1 MSETILITGGSGFV
15 GQNIIHILRKQ
26 KPTAKI
32 YNLSRKPLQIE
43 GVYHIPCEDAATFD
57 FSSLNQE
64 FDCIIHTLALSNEA
78 YCKDLSYAE
87 KVNIDFTKKLLAFAV
102 HQRGLKKF
110 IHISSTFLYAN
121 DNPSPI
127 VEDSKLYLHY
137 SNYGF
142 TKGVAE
148 YYVNHFREKFG
159 LPATIFRLSN
169 IYGPYQSFID
179 SPFLVPS
186 KIMQAIAE
194 KKIEVFNLTPRRDWI
209 YSEDAAGAIVRALDV
224 SCEGV
229 YNLASGKAI
238 SVEDI
243 IKEIAGEL
251 GASYTSLN
259 KPTSGPQDMYCDIS
273 RITEVLSWN
282 PTTEL
287 KDGIA
292 KTIAYIKENLPKQ

>member
-1 MSETILITGGSGFV
+1 MNETILITGGSGFV
-15 GQNIIHILRKQ
+15 GQNVIRILREQ

-32 YNLSRKPLQIE
+32 YNLSRTPLQIA
-43 GVYHIPCEDAATFD
+43 GVSHIPCKDAATFD
-57 FSSLNQE
+57 FSGLDQE
-64 FDCIIHTLALSNEA
+64 FDCIIHSLALSNES

-87 KVNIDFTKKLLAFAV
+87 KVNIGFTKKLLAFAV
-102 HQRGLKKF
+102 RQQNLKKF
-110 IHISSTFLYAN
+110 IYISSTILYAN
-121 DNPSPI
+121 DNSSPI
-127 VEDSKLYLHY
+127 AEDSKLYLHY

-169 IYGPYQSFID
+169 IYGPYQDFKN

-186 KIMQAIAE
+186 KIMQAITE
-194 KKIEVFNLTPRRDWI
+194 KKIEVFSLTPRRDWI
-209 YSEDAAGAIVRALDV
+209 YSEDAAEAVVRVLDV
-224 SCEGV
+224 PCEGI
-229 YNLASGKAI
+229 YNLASGKAV

-243 IKEIAGEL
+243 VKEIANEL
-251 GASYTSLN
+251 GASYASLN

-273 RITEVLSWN
+273 KITKTLSWH

-287 KDGIA
+287 RGGIA
-292 KTIAYIKENLPKQ
+292 KTIAYIKDNLPKQ

>member
-15 GQNIIHILRKQ
+15 GQNVIHILRKQ

-32 YNLSRKPLQIE
+32 YNLSRTPLQIE

-57 FSSLNQE
+57 FSNLNQE

-102 HQRGLKKF
+102 LQQNLKKF
-110 IHISSTFLYAN
+110 IYISSTILYAS

-127 VEDSKLYLHY
+127 TENGRLNLHY

-142 TKGVAE
+142 TKGIAE
-148 YYVNHFREKFG
+148 YYVNHFREKFE

-186 KIMQAIAE
+186 KIMQAITE
-194 KKIEVFNLTPRRDWI
+194 KKIEAFNLTPRRDWI
-209 YSEDAAGAIVRALDV
+209 YSEDAAEAVVRALDV
-224 SCEGV
+224 PCEGF

-251 GASYTSLN
+251 GASYASLN

-273 RITEVLSWN
+273 RITEVLSWH

-287 KDGIA
+287 RDGIA

>member
-1 MSETILITGGSGFV
+1 MSESILITGGSGFV
-15 GQNIIHILRKQ
+15 GQNIIHILRTQ

-32 YNLSRKPLQIE
+32 YNLSRTPLQIE
-43 GVYHIPCEDAATFD
+43 GVSHIPCEDAATFD
-57 FSSLNQE
+57 VSNLVQE
-64 FDCIIHTLALSNEA
+64 FDCIIHTLALSNEF
-78 YCKDLSYAE
+78 YCKDFSYAE
-87 KVNIDFTKKLLAFAV
+87 KVNIDFTKNLLAFAIR
-102 HQRGLKKF
+102 QQNLKKF
-110 IHISSTFLYAN
+110 IHISSTILYAN

-142 TKGVAE
+142 TKGIAE

-186 KIMQAIAE
+186 KIMQAITD

-209 YSEDAAGAIVRALDV
+209 YAEDAALAIVRALDV
-224 SCEGV
+224 PCEGV
-229 YNLASGKAI
+229 YNLASGKAV
-238 SVEDI
+238 SVDDI
-243 IKEIAGEL
+243 IKEIATEL
-251 GASYTSLN
+251 SASYTSLN
-259 KPTSGPQDMYCDIS
+259 KPTNGPQDMYCDIS
-273 RITEVLSWN
+273 KITKTLSWH

-287 KDGIA
+287 ADGIS
-292 KTIAYIKENLPKQ
+292 KTIAYIKDNLPK